1 MDNKLVG
8 QNIRKYRR
16 FRDMSQ
22 KELAKAVGYATKSSI
37 NKIEAGE
44 SSVPIPRLT
53 QIANVLRV
61 PLQTLMSEDASKESM
76 VCESINSYGVANT
89 NQKAELEF
97 IVQNRLEHAS
107 TSELIDFI
115 KAQMKEHD
123 KVYKK
128 MLNQLDMAEVLFNKM
143 QREYSKDSLLVT
155 RYNQLTSDN
164 KRTLNAMLDTM
175 LMAQKNTATAENS
188 DGEKE

>member
-8 QNIRKYRR
+8 YNIRRYRR

-44 SSVPIPRLT
+44 ASVPIPRLT

-76 VCESINSYGVANT
+76 VCESIDSYGVANT
-89 NQKAELEF
+89 TQKAELEF